1 MPLAQWSLHGICELL
16 QAEIPTRE
24 ACVARAAS
32 FPHFL
37 AGAVKKSRPTTVAG
51 RNLAAAG
58 REARKHVDTDAFVAF
73 FRSAA
78 VKEVVL
84 CDLIAELS

>member
-1 MPLAQWSLHGICELL
+1 M
-16 QAEIPTRE
+16 
-24 ACVARAAS
+24 
-32 FPHFL
+32 
-37 AGAVKKSRPTTVAG
+37 KKSRPTTVAG

-78 VKEVVL
+78 VKEVVHAIFSVLL
-84 CDLIAELS
+84 CVLLCVLLVPLLLASMIAK